1 MAVQRCVESFT
12 VWRGGVP
19 ITFTAGQL
27 LEEKHPI
34 LKTHGHLFQD
44 VATAARPRQAQRVEA
59 AVNDPGTARALT
71 PPAETKGSPDP
82 DTFDPTQHVTKDVLA
97 YLDTV
102 GETEALRVLDAE
114 ATGEN
119 RTGIRKVRDQILEDA
134 RARDAASE

>member
-19 ITFTAGQL
+19 VTFTAGQL

-59 AVNDPGTARALT
+59 AVNDPGTSRNLT
-71 PPAETKGSPDP
+71 PPTEPGASSPDP
-82 DTFDPTQHVTKDVLA
+82 FDPTQHVTKDVLA
-97 YLDTV
+97 YLGTV
-102 GETEALRVLDAE
+102 GEAEALRVLDAE
-114 ATGEN
+114 AAGEN
-119 RTGIRKVRDQILEDA
+119 RAGIRKVRDQVLEDA
-134 RARDAASE
+134 RARDAAGE